1 MPVNAVA
8 FDKKMRG
15 GAQAHLLRADET
27 RPDGEPIW
35 YVTKFVE
42 NPQHRRILVNEW
54 ISSTLLQYLQISCPK
69 VAVVQLTRE
78 FVLHES
84 ANVYLQLGSHRQEVK
99 AGWHFGSQFPGD
111 PARLAVYDYLPDT
124 LLDQVYNARDFLG
137 VLLFDKWTGNADA
150 RQAIF
155 FRSRIRDWLDDPSIA
170 TMQKG
175 FVAQMVDHGY
185 VFGGPQWSFVDAPL
199 QGLYYRHRVYRNVT
213 GWRDF
218 EPWLGRIET
227 LPESILD
234 EAYRKVPR
242 DWLADDEEEL
252 EKLLARLYQRRA
264 SVRRLIEDCATFGQS
279 PFPNW
284 KP

>member
-27 RPDGEPIW
+27 APGGEPVF

-54 ISSTLLQYLQISCPK
+54 VATSLLSYLQISCPK
-69 VAVVQLTRE
+69 VAVVQLTSE
-78 FVLHES
+78 FMLAES
-84 ANVYLQLGSHRQEVK
+84 ANVYLQLGSRRQEVS
-99 AGWHFGSQFPGD
+99 AGWHFGSRFPGN
-111 PARLAVYDYLPDT
+111 PARLAVYDYLPDS
-124 LLDQVYNARDFLG
+124 LLDQVFNVRDFLG

-155 FRSRIRDWLDDPSIA
+155 FRSRIRDWLDDPQA
-170 TMQKG
+170 APLQKG

-185 VFGGPQWSFVDAPL
+185 AFGGPQWTFTDAPL
-199 QGLYYRHRVYRNVT
+199 QGLYYRHRIYRQVT
-213 GWRDF
+213 GWKDF
-218 EPWLGRIET
+218 EPWLERIET
-227 LPESILD
+227 LPELVLD
-234 EAYRKVPR
+234 DAFRQVPR
-242 DWLADDEEEL
+242 SWLGDDEPEL
-252 EKLLARLYQRRA
+252 ERLLLRLFQRRKD
-264 SVRRLIEDCATFGQS
+264 VRRLVEECATCRQS

-284 KP
+284 KA